1 VGGVYLSLD
10 FWTIK
15 RGIWLGCSGLESVPE
30 RAGMLSC
37 VEEEL
42 PSNCI
47 GTVQRCLLGT
57 TTNVRSA
64 AE

>member
-1 VGGVYLSLD
+1 VGGVYSRLD
-10 FWTIK
+10 FGTVK
-15 RGIWLGCSGLESVPE
+15 RGKWLGCSGLESVPE

-42 PSNCI
+42 PRNCG